1 MAKNKYYTLY
11 TDKGRKR
18 INELLAEGKD
28 LTFTHIAVGDGGG
41 FVYDPE
47 AGQESLRR
55 EVYRGSI
62 NAKLVDPD
70 DPNQI
75 IFQLVI
81 PVSVGGFYIREAGLF
96 DESGLMIAVSKT
108 SESYKPNVTDGSGKE
123 VKLSFIMALSNAENI
138 TINIPDSITF
148 ATQEYV
154 LQQIQKGIELHCN
167 ADDPHEQYLKE
178 QEYNQKII
186 EIEGNINSKAAS
198 NHNHDSTYL
207 KKTDASSTYATKTE
221 LNNGL
226 AGKAATNHSH
236 SNYAAS
242 NHNHDSVYS
251 KNNHTHTGYAASNH
265 NHAFSAITGSMAITD
280 KRLTGNLPVAR
291 VTGAAGKPTVTVTD
305 SAKWIEILLNNGE
318 VLLYGYGVVADNKT
332 GVHNIT
338 LPKIVKELG
347 KYNYTGIKVP
357 CYGHV
362 TITAG
367 FMGIGA
373 SKDAYTA
380 ACANNN
386 FFMLI
391 PTTGENGNIFGC
403 TWEYVGILA

>member
-55 EVYRGSI
+55 EVYRGRI

-207 KKTDASSTYATKTE
+207 KKTDASSTYATKE
-221 LNNGL
+221 ALNAGL

-236 SNYAAS
+236 SNYAAN

-251 KNNHTHTGYAASNH
+251 KTNHTHTGYAASNH
-265 NHAFSAITGSMAITD
+265 SHAFSAITGTMAITD
-280 KRLTGNLPVAR
+280 ARLTGNLPVAR
-291 VTGAAGKPTVTVTD
+291 VTGAAGKPKVYTT
-305 SAKWIEILLNNGE
+305 IEGTWVETPLSDGSVMLEGWGIVPQQSKADKDIQLPKTLKANG
-318 VLLYGYGVVADNKT
+318 VIVAIGLYGGISGWYGSALGIIQNTNNVVRLMVQGQQEINHT
-332 GVHNIT
+332 SNW
-338 LPKIVKELG
+338 
-347 KYNYTGIKVP
+347 YIK
-357 CYGHV
+357 
-362 TITAG
+362 
-367 FMGIGA
+367 
-373 SKDAYTA
+373 
-380 ACANNN
+380 
-386 FFMLI
+386 
-391 PTTGENGNIFGC
+391 
-403 TWEYVGILA
+403 GILA